1 MKISKLQVTN
11 FRNLEPDVITFGSG
25 INCIFGDNG
34 NGKTNILEALYY
46 IINRK
51 SFRKNTSFPQI
62 ISLDGENN
70 EILFQS
76 VFDKDNSIKTLS
88 GKLLNEGATWFIDG
102 KPTKKK
108 IGAGLIFIN
117 PFDSQQFHT
126 SPSFRRNWLDTHLS
140 QLSETYKKNLSK
152 YTKHLKN
159 RNILLQRK
167 PFEYKKQ
174 IIATDQEMAKMAVS
188 ITEDRVEFIEEINK
202 LLESTFYELFSE
214 EHLLTLELDSP
225 MVGKNEIFYC
235 ELMNHNW
242 KKDDITGR
250 TSYGIHRDDY
260 VLLFDG
266 LNSFDYCSLG
276 QQKTSYLSL
285 LFAYTE
291 LFLYKFKTY
300 PIVLIDD
307 VSGEL
312 DSYRWQKLINYLKH
326 KEFQV
331 LITTANNN
339 FRDGLDTID
348 GAVNIQV
355 ASGSIQNI

>member
-11 FRNLEPDVITFGSG
+11 FRNLEPDIISFGSG

-76 VFDKDNSIKTLS
+76 VFKSIESTKTLS
-88 GKLLNEGATWFIDG
+88 GKLLNEGASWFLDG

-126 SPSFRRNWLDTHLS
+126 SPSFRRNWIDTHLS
-140 QLSETYKKNLSK
+140 QVSDVYKKNLSK

-159 RNILLQRK
+159 RNILLQKK
-167 PFEYKKQ
+167 PFEYKSQ
-174 IIATDQEMAKMAVS
+174 IVAIDVEMSKMAVS
-188 ITEDRVEFIEEINK
+188 ITNERIEFIKEINK
-202 LLESTFYELFSE
+202 LLEKTFYELFSE
-214 EHLLTLELDSP
+214 EHLLTLELDSC
-225 MVGKNEIFYC
+225 MISKDEVFYRD
-235 ELMNHNW
+235 LMNHNW
-242 KKDDITGR
+242 KKDEITGR
-250 TSYGIHRDDY
+250 TTYGVHRDDY

-312 DSYRWQKLINYLKH
+312 DSYRWQKLIDHLKQ
-326 KEFQV
+326 KKFQV
-331 LITTANNN
+331 LITTANNK
-339 FRDGLDTID
+339 FKDGLDTIE